1 VLFRIFR
8 LGSSLFLAAI
18 FSLLIFSQDAF
29 SQDTTGTITGAVTD
43 AQDALVP
50 GAVLTLAN
58 LEQGA
63 VRKATSN
70 PQGLYEFKFLEPGR
84 YQLTASQTGFRQL
97 VKTDLVLAI
106 GQTMRLDF
114 GLQLGDVNQSISVS
128 DTRSQMLQA
137 ESSEVS
143 QVINSTQVA
152 DLPLNGRDFDDL
164 IPLMAGATVGMQ
176 GQSNG
181 GYNLNGSRSDSNSFV
196 IEGQSNSDFNH
207 NLLIR
212 PEIDAI
218 QEFQILTAT
227 FSAEYGS
234 TGGGIVS
241 IQLKSGGNQLH
252 ASLFEFLRNDKL
264 DANNFFANDV
274 PLASGQTSAPRE
286 ELRRNQFGG
295 TLGGPIVRDK
305 TFYFVDYQGSRQVAG
320 ATTIQTVPTLL
331 ERAGNF
337 SQDLGPG
344 KVLYDNSFLRT
355 VFPNQTIP
363 QSALDPA
370 AVKLTNLYPL
380 PNVPGTFIPGQGAV
394 DNYATSG
401 VGTNYSN
408 QFDVKLDHY
417 LTSKDTFSGHY
428 AFSQGNQLIPAAFG
442 NGTVGPCIGCGTV
455 LDLLAGS
462 PESRS
467 QQAGIAETHIFT
479 AATVNEVRFGVTRY
493 WSFYQTSDGG
503 QNLATELGIPN
514 VNVSAYTTGLPWF
527 DFSPSPSWMG
537 TSPFTPS
544 LTGYT
549 DWEESDNLSLLRGRH
564 SIKLGFDMHRKAN
577 NNASNYFGKGAY
589 IYTPFF
595 TGNAFAD
602 FLTGRATEIQQT
614 LTPGTTGLRAQEYG
628 AYIQDDFK
636 VTPRLT
642 LNLGLRYDLFPGAYE
657 DHNRLS
663 NLDPM
668 TGVVALAG
676 INGAPRN
683 FIPTDYLD
691 FAPRLGFAYAV
702 TPDTVLR
709 GGYGISYVNANNFVS
724 YIGAN
729 PPFTQSFTLVNL
741 SFKNYQAI
749 NLLSQGL
756 PTGLAPTL
764 ANFNP
769 DQPAGNYDQAGTN
782 NRTPYTQYFSFNL
795 QRALPGNVVLEMG
808 YVGTKGTRLPG
819 EVDGDPAPPG
829 DPATEQQRR
838 IYAATLPNVTGITY
852 YINAFSST
860 YNSLQIKVEKRL
872 SHGLQFLSTYT
883 FSKSIDN
890 KSGSPV
896 TGGGDSNSSD
906 FVQDPFN
913 WNADR
918 ALSSFNVKSKFVTA
932 FNYDLPFGRTHA
944 IGGQWNHAV
953 DGILGGWQVNGIFTL
968 QSGLPFSVLATS
980 SADCGCSS
988 GQLRANL
995 IGNPFPAGFQQSI
1008 NQWFDPVAF
1017 SDPAPQQYGNSG
1029 RNIIPGPGLADL
1041 DFSLFKKFRFDEKRL
1056 IQLRG
1061 EYFNIL
1067 NHPNFLYPTS
1077 NTDATWNTGGILTQ
1091 AMPARVGQVA
1101 VKFIF

>member
-1 VLFRIFR
+1 VLFRKPPTRSGLI
-8 LGSSLFLAAI
+8 SSVILI
-18 FSLLIFSQDAF
+18 LLVLPAF
-29 SQDTTGTITGAVTD
+29 SQETTGTITGSVSD
-43 AQDALVP
+43 PQDARVP
-50 GAVLTLAN
+50 GAILTLNN
-58 LEQGA
+58 LDQGA
-63 VRKATSN
+63 TRKATSN
-70 PQGLYEFKFLEPGR
+70 QQGIYEFKFLEPGR
-84 YQLTASQTGFRQL
+84 YQVAASRTGFRQL
-97 VKTDLVLAI
+97 VKTDLVLTV
-106 GQTMRLDF
+106 GQTMRIDF
-114 GLQLGDVNQSISVS
+114 SLQLGDVNQSISVR
-128 DTRSQMLQA
+128 DTRSQMLKP

-152 DLPLNGRDFDDL
+152 DLPLNGRNFDDL
-164 IPLMAGATVGMQ
+164 IPLMAGATTGMQ

-181 GYNLNGSRSDSNSFV
+181 GYNLNGSRSDSNLFV

-234 TGGGIVS
+234 SGGGIVS
-241 IQLKSGGNQLH
+241 IQLKSGGNQMH

-274 PLASGQTSAPRE
+274 PLLSGQSSAPRE

-295 TLGGPIVRDK
+295 TLGGPIAHDK
-305 TFYFVDYQGSRQVAG
+305 TFFFVDYQGSRQVAG

-331 ERAGNF
+331 ERTGNF
-337 SQDLGPG
+337 SQDLGQG
-344 KVLYDNSFLRT
+344 KILYDDSFLRT
-355 VFPNQTIP
+355 SFPNQTIP
-363 QSALDPA
+363 ASALDPA

-380 PNVPGTFIPGQGAV
+380 PNVPGKFIPGQGAV
-394 DNYATSG
+394 NNYSTSG
-401 VGTNYSN
+401 VGTNNSN
-408 QFDVKLDHY
+408 QFDTKLDHY
-417 LTSKDTFSGHY
+417 LTPTDTFSGHY
-428 AFSQGNQLIPAAFG
+428 AFSESNQLIPAAFG
-442 NGTVGPCIGCGTV
+442 GGTVGPCIGCGTV

-462 PESRS
+462 PQSRS
-467 QQAGIAETHIFT
+467 QQAGLTETHIFT
-479 AATVNEVRFGVTRY
+479 AATVNEFRFGVTRY
-493 WSFYQTSDGG
+493 RSFYQTSDGG
-503 QNLATELGIPN
+503 QNLATEVGIPH

-544 LTGYT
+544 LTAYT
-549 DWEESDNLSLLRGRH
+549 DWEESDHLSLLRGRH

-589 IYTPFF
+589 IFTPFF

-602 FLTGRATEIQQT
+602 FLTGRATEIQQN
-614 LTPGTTGLRAQEYG
+614 LTPGTTGLRGQEYG

-636 VTPRLT
+636 VSTRLT

-657 DHNRLS
+657 DYNRLS
-663 NLDPM
+663 NLDPA
-668 TGVVALAG
+668 TGLVELAG
-676 INGAPRN
+676 KNGAPRN
-683 FIPTDYLD
+683 FIPTRYLD
-691 FAPRLGFAYAV
+691 FAPRVGFAYAL
-702 TPDTVLR
+702 TPDTVMR
-709 GGYGISYVNANNFVS
+709 GGYGISYVNANNFIS

-729 PPFTQSFTLVNL
+729 PPYTQSFTLVNL
-741 SFKNYQAI
+741 SFKNYQAL
-749 NLLSQGL
+749 NVLSQGL
-756 PTGLAPTL
+756 PTGLAPTP

-769 DQPAGNYDQAGTN
+769 SQPAGNYDEAGMN
-782 NRTPYTQYFSFNL
+782 NRTPYTQSFSFNL
-795 QRALPGNVVLEMG
+795 QRALPGNIALEIG

-829 DPATEQQRR
+829 NPATEQQRR
-838 IYAATLPNVTGITY
+838 IYAAALPNVTGITY

-860 YNSLQIKVEKRL
+860 YNSLQVKVEKRL

-932 FNYDLPFGRTHA
+932 FNYNLPFGRSQA
-944 IGGQWNHAV
+944 IGGQWNRAV
-953 DGILGGWQVNGIFTL
+953 DALLGGWQANGILTL

-980 SADCGCSS
+980 NADCGCSS
-988 GQLRANL
+988 GSLRAEL
-995 IGNPFPAGFQQSI
+995 IGNPFPAGFHQNI
-1008 NQWFDPVAF
+1008 NQWFDPAAF
-1017 SDPAPQQYGNSG
+1017 SDPPLEEYGSSG
-1029 RNIIPGPGLADL
+1029 RNIIPGPGLVDL
-1041 DFSLFKKFRFDEKRL
+1041 DLSLFKKFRLDDKRMF
-1056 IQLRG
+1056 QLRG

-1077 NTDATWNTGGILTQ
+1077 TTDATWNTGGILTQ

-1101 VKFIF
+1101 LKFSF